1 MCLYNKRWI
10 TLKCVLYWISKLLQA
25 GYIGGIFD
33 GASIIQIKL
42 EAAVDC
48 LRTERV

>member
-1 MCLYNKRWI
+1 MYLYNKRWI
-10 TLKCVLYWISKLLQA
+10 TLYWISKLLQV

-33 GASIIQIKL
+33 GALLIQIKP

-48 LRTERV
+48 LTT